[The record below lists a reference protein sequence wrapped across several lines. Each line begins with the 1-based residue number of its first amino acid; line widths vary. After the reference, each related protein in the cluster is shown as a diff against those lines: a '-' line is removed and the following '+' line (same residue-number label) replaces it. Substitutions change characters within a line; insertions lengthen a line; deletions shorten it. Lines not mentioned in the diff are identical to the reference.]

1 MRLTPLLACA
11 VLTTACN
18 HEPDAGTPATEDA
31 PLDSAPTGAGAP
43 PDGACGPVHYVD
55 LEIRG
60 YVRDGS
66 GLPAAG
72 VEVWLDERAWVP
84 TTIHGQGMTDSE
96 GHFEFPATELPIVER
111 CWGFAALFHIA
122 AQDLEAY
129 GEIDANYPIISA
141 WLAGEP
147 VADFDVRPVVLQAEG

>member
-1 MRLTPLLACA
+1 MRVTPLLACGLLA
-11 VLTTACN
+11 VACN
-18 HEPDAGTPATEDA
+18 HDLDAGPPTADEA
-31 PLDSAPTGAGAP
+31 PFDSATTGAGAP
-43 PDGACGPVHYVD
+43 PEGACGPVHYVD

-60 YVRDGS
+60 IVQDGS

-84 TTIHGQGMTDSE
+84 TTIHGQAMTDAD
-96 GHFEFPATELPIVER
+96 GHFAFPATELPIVER

-141 WLAGEP
+141 YLANES